1 MKFIF
6 VFVAPSGIRRRNLYF
21 SFLSSVTVQVKE
33 ALASEQT
40 RIRTLDHSLT
50 QLSSSV
56 KMGLAEVSGLK
67 ESDRKLVANMQ
78 HLSGS
83 FDSLLKDASRHS
95 DVLEQL
101 IGEEVMEFLEWPV
114 QDQEAHS
121 IPGLKEQLG
130 NVQEQLR
137 RHNLSITSLLGN
149 SPGENQ
155 QISLSVLIQS
165 SRTSNSKITRLH

>member
-1 MKFIF
+1 M
-6 VFVAPSGIRRRNLYF
+6 Y
-21 SFLSSVTVQVKE
+21 SSVTVQVKE
-33 ALASEQT
+33 SLASEQT
-40 RIRTLDHSLT
+40 RTGTLDHRLT

-67 ESDRKLVANMQ
+67 ESDRKLVLNMQ

-101 IGEEVMEFLEWPV
+101 MGEEVMEFLEWPV

-121 IPGLKEQLG
+121 IPALK
-130 NVQEQLR
+130 EQLR

-155 QISLSVLIQS
+155 QNQ
-165 SRTSNSKITRLH
+165 